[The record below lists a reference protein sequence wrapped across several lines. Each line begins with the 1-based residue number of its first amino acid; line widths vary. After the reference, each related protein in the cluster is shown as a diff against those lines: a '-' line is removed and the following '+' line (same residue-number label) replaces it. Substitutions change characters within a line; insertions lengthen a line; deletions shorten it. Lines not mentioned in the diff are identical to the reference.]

1 MWGIVMQRMMST
13 KEAASLWNI
22 SDRQV
27 SKLCG
32 EGKIKGAVKKGRT
45 WAIPVGTEKPTD
57 GRVKPASSLRQP
69 NLPLPIG
76 ISDYRLASQDH
87 DDQGFS

>member
-1 MWGIVMQRMMST
+1 MQRMMST

-32 EGKIKGAVKKGRT
+32 EGKIKGAVSQRKKRKERMAVILRRSLGVEI
-45 WAIPVGTEKPTD
+45 WFFNYS
-57 GRVKPASSLRQP
+57 RV
-69 NLPLPIG
+69 NT
-76 ISDYRLASQDH
+76 
-87 DDQGFS
+87 

>member
-1 MWGIVMQRMMST
+1 MQRMMST

-27 SKLCG
+27 SKLCV

-45 WAIPVGTEKPTD
+45 WAIPVGTENRQTEELSRHRPSDSRIFRCPSVFPIT
-57 GRVKPASSLRQP
+57 VWHQP
-69 NLPLPIG
+69 NTIMLTRP
-76 ISDYRLASQDH
+76 
-87 DDQGFS
+87 